1 MKKMRQSLDETE
13 RRIVAALMAS
23 PRASWRTIAEVLGV
37 SERTVVRRAAPLL
50 HDGTLRATAVRTPS
64 SFPDLIPLALRIR
77 CQPNRVSAIAAT
89 LARRSDSL
97 WVDVL
102 GGGDEICVMFH
113 LRGPAER
120 NNLLLHD
127 LPATSAVQSWTSH
140 VMLKVFPADINWSAG
155 LLTATERTALR
166 HRAMNTPNGSAI
178 VPFGDP
184 MIAALVDDGRAS
196 YADLA
201 DRTGTTALTARRR
214 LNTLLDGGF
223 LRLVTEIDLALLG
236 IGTEALIWM
245 NVAPAHLGTIADQ
258 LSRHP
263 EVRLVAATT
272 GPHNLLVAVAVAD
285 LAALYCFLTETIGD
299 LAHIT
304 AMEVTPTLTGLK
316 RAGQIRPGSL

>member
-1 MKKMRQSLDETE
+1 MKKARQSLDETD

-23 PRASWRTIAEVLGV
+23 PRATWRTVADVLGV
-37 SERTVVRRAAPLL
+37 SERTVVRRAAPLF
-50 HDGTLRATAVRTPS
+50 HDGTLRATAVRTPRL
-64 SFPDLIPLALRIR
+64 FPQLIPLALRIR
-77 CQPNRVSAIAAT
+77 CQPNRVSTIAAT

-113 LRGPAER
+113 LRGPTER

-140 VMLKVFPADINWSAG
+140 IMLKVFPADINWSAG
-155 LLTATERTALR
+155 LLTTAERAALR
-166 HRAMNTPNGSAI
+166 HRVVNIPDSPAPVS
-178 VPFGDP
+178 FGDP
-184 MIAALVDDGRAS
+184 MIGAVVDDGRAS

-214 LNTLLDGGF
+214 LNSLLDGGF
-223 LRLVTEIDLALLG
+223 LRLATEVDLALLG
-236 IGTEALIWM
+236 INTEALLWM
-245 NVAPAHLGTIADQ
+245 SVAPARLETIADQ
-258 LSRHP
+258 LSRYP
-263 EVRLVAATT
+263 QVRLVAATT
-272 GPHNLLVAVAVAD
+272 GAHNLLVAVAVAD

-299 LAHIT
+299 LEYIT

>member
-1 MKKMRQSLDETE
+1 MKKARQSLDETD
-13 RRIVAALMAS
+13 RRIAAALMAA
-23 PRASWRTIAEVLGV
+23 PRASWRTIADALDV
-37 SERTVVRRAAPLL
+37 SERTVVRRAAPLF
-50 HDGTLRATAVRTPS
+50 HDGTLRATAVRIPK
-64 SFPDLIPLALRIR
+64 SFPELIPLALRIR

-127 LPATSAVQSWTSH
+127 LPATSAVQSWKSH
-140 VMLKVFPADINWSAG
+140 IMLKVFPADINWSAG
-155 LLTATERTALR
+155 LLTAAERAALR
-166 HRAMNTPNGSAI
+166 RVAVTAPNGPVV
-178 VPFGDP
+178 VPFSDP
-184 MIAALVDDGRAS
+184 MVAALVDDGRAS
-196 YADLA
+196 YAELA
-201 DRTGTTALTARRR
+201 HRTGTTALTARRR

-223 LRLVTEIDLALLG
+223 LRLVAEIDPALLG
-236 IGTEALIWM
+236 IETEALIWM
-245 NVAPAHLGTIADQ
+245 TVAPAHLEKIADQ

-263 EVRLVAATT
+263 QVRLAAATT
-272 GPHNLLVAVAVAD
+272 GPYNLLLAVAVVN